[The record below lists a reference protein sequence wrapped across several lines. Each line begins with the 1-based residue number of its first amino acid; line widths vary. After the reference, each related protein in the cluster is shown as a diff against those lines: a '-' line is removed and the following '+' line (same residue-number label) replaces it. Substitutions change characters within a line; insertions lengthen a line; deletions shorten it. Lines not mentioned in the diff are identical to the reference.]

1 MQIHCK
7 QLVPRF
13 LSENTIRQSQV
24 WGEDIMFKSSNY
36 YQITG
41 ISGIGKTTFIS
52 LLFGIRN
59 NYKGA
64 LLFDQQLVSSLSL
77 KNWLHLRQQK
87 LSVVFQGLNLFQE
100 LTGWQN
106 ILVKNR
112 LTKSKKKNQIV
123 EMAEELGIENILK
136 RKVLTYSFGQKQRIA
151 IIRALCQP
159 FSFILLDEPFGH
171 LDEEMKGKALSL
183 IMREADSQKAG
194 IMITS
199 LANELPFKTILI

>member
-24 WGEDIMFKSSNY
+24 WGEDIMFKSSIY